1 MKKLSRRIVMGAAF
15 LFCSGLLTVQAAEPT
30 ASSARGA
37 LAAFLKNTGSA
48 AGRFTQSSFDRAG
61 KPTAPESSG
70 FFRFL
75 RPGRFEWM
83 YEKPYE
89 QQIMSNGKTLWLYD
103 RDLMQVTVKALDA
116 SLPTTPAA
124 ILFGENALDDDW
136 TLREIGAGELEAVPK
151 SSGAGFESVRL
162 RFDAKG
168 ELAGMTLVDSFGQT
182 TLLTFSDL
190 RREAQTDAS
199 FEFKVPE
206 GADVLTDQSAF

>member
-1 MKKLSRRIVMGAAF
+1 MKKLSRRTVMGAAF
-15 LFCSGLLTVQAAEPT
+15 LVCSGLLTVQAAEPT
-30 ASSARGA
+30 ARGA
-37 LAAFLKNTGSA
+37 LETFLKNTGSA
-48 AGRFTQSSFDRAG
+48 AGRFTQSSFDRTG

-75 RPGRFEWM
+75 RPGRFEWT

-103 RDLMQVTVKALDA
+103 RDLMQVTVKALGA

-162 RFDAKG
+162 RFDEKG

-182 TLLTFSDL
+182 TLLTFSNL
-190 RREAQTDAS
+190 RREAQPDAS